1 MPMFN
6 LLTTFLT
13 MPMFNLLTTFL
24 MVTYLAQT
32 F

>member
-13 MPMFNLLTTFL
+13 MPMFNLLTFL
-24 MVTYLAQT
+24 MVTYLAQK